1 MDENTVAVAPAEPS
15 QGTPAAAA
23 PVTPVNPTAPGP
35 SQTSE
40 ATTSAQAGSQAG
52 NPKAMFSDLASAERE
67 YKKQWAELTKLQR
80 EQASFKE
87 KFGDL
92 SVAEQR
98 VALMGQLAQDP
109 KFREWAQSRLAES
122 EAGSGDPETVKALE
136 IVRQVAAREA
146 QQMVAPLA
154 AQAAQARLAAVLQAM
169 DRKHP
174 DWRDHQEQVRDTLV
188 SGIQKGM
195 FPPTAIHNLSLEFLE
210 GLYGMTVGLDPAV
223 QAKAYAKDLARKQAA
238 TTHSTPGT
246 APAATASAPVSSM
259 HEALARARKQLGV

>member
-15 QGTPAAAA
+15 QGISAGTGQAPAATPSNPVA
-23 PVTPVNPTAPGP
+23 PEN
-35 SQTSE
+35 
-40 ATTSAQAGSQAG
+40 SQASQAKASEQPPVQGG
-52 NPKAMFSDLASAERE
+52 NPKRLFNDLDSAERE
-67 YKKQWAELTKLQR
+67 YKAIQSRVTKA
-80 EQASFKE
+80 EQAVSRL
-87 KFGDL
+87 GDL
-92 SVAEQR
+92 TQAEQR
-98 VALMGQLAQDP
+98 LALMSQLSQDP

-174 DWRDHQEQVRDTLV
+174 DWREHQEQVRDTLV